1 MVHYITLNLFINS
14 EADVSSKLDL
24 MQGTT
29 ASLDKELADIEWKLQ
44 NDTKKI
50 EIQRFKQLV
59 GATTIIIV

>member
-1 MVHYITLNLFINS
+1 MFINS

-24 MQGTT
+24 MQVTK
-29 ASLDKELADIEWKLQ
+29 ASIDKELAGIKWKLQ

-59 GATTIIIV
+59 GATIIV